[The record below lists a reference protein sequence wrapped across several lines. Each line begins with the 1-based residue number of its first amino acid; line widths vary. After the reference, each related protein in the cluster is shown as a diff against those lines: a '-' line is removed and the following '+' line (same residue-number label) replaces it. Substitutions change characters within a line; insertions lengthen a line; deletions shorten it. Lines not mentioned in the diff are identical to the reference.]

1 VYDSQIYIFIFEDM
15 PRIPLTLIATFLY
28 LWAGGQTR
36 TDTLLEKLIRQH
48 ASAALQHTLQYP
60 DSFRYQLMY
69 TQIDRD
75 KHNRPHFRH
84 YYFNVDRNTYFNPAS
99 MVKMPIAALALEKL
113 HELHKRGLDMN
124 TPMLTDSAY
133 PGQAKVYSDSTAQN
147 GLPSVA
153 HYVKKIFLVSDNNA
167 YNRLYEFVGMRSI
180 HEKLWARGYKD
191 VRIVRRFMPLDEDG
205 NRHTNP
211 VRFVNKG
218 KQVFAQSADYCNLP
232 FDFSKQI
239 LIGRAHMNREDSLIQ
254 TPLDFT
260 KHNNFPIED
269 IQHMLQTLLFPESV
283 PKEQRFK
290 LSRED
295 YRFLY
300 HYMSAKPR
308 ESDYPK
314 YDTIQYFDSFTKFF
328 MFKADQ
334 GKIPPYIR
342 VFNKTGWAFGFLT
355 DAAYIVDFK
364 NNVEFMLTGTVYVN
378 RDGILND
385 DRYEYETEG
394 YPFFKEIGNIIY
406 QYELERKR
414 AYAPDLEKFA
424 AVR

>member
-1 VYDSQIYIFIFEDM
+1 M
-15 PRIPLTLIATFLY
+15 PRIPLTLLATFLY
-28 LWAGGQTR
+28 LWAKGQAR

-48 ASAALQHTLQYP
+48 ASASLQHILQYP

-69 TQIDRD
+69 TQIERD

-84 YYFNVDRNTYFNPAS
+84 YYFNVDRNNYFNPAS
-99 MVKMPIAALALEKL
+99 MVKLPIAVLSLEKL
-113 HELHKRGLDMN
+113 HELRKRGVDMN
-124 TPMLTDSAY
+124 TPMFTDSAY
-133 PGQAKVYSDSTAQN
+133 KGQVKVYEDKTAQN

-153 HYVKKIFLVSDNNA
+153 HYIKKIFLVSDNNA
-167 YNRLYEFVGMRSI
+167 YNRLYEFAGMQAI

-191 VRIVRRFMPLDEDG
+191 VRIVRRFMPLDEEG

-211 VRFVNKG
+211 VRFVKNG
-218 KQVFAQSADYCNLP
+218 KELYSQPAAYCTLP
-232 FDFSKQI
+232 FDFSKEI
-239 LIGRAHMNREDSLIQ
+239 LIGQGHLNRNDSLINA
-254 TPLDFT
+254 PLDFT
-260 KHNNFPIED
+260 RHNNFPVED
-269 IQHMLQTLLFPESV
+269 IQRMLQTLLFPASV
-283 PKEQRFK
+283 PKEQRFRLTK
-290 LSRED
+290 ED
-295 YRFLY
+295 YHFLL
-300 HYMSAKPR
+300 HYMSALPR
-308 ESDYPK
+308 ESDYPR
-314 YDTIQYFDSFTKFF
+314 YDTLEYFDSFTKFF
-328 MFKADQ
+328 MFKAGQ

-385 DRYEYETEG
+385 DHYEYETEG

-414 AYAPDLEKFA
+414 EHTPDLKKFA
-424 AVR
+424 EVR

>member
-15 PRIPLTLIATFLY
+15 PRIPLTLLATFLY
-28 LWAGGQTR
+28 LWAGGQAR

-48 ASAALQHTLQYP
+48 ASAGLQHILQHP
-60 DSFRYQLMY
+60 DSFRYQIMY

-84 YYFNVDRNTYFNPAS
+84 YYFNVDRNNYFNPAS
-99 MVKMPIAALALEKL
+99 MVKLPIAVLSLEKL
-113 HELHKRGLDMN
+113 HELHRRGLDMN

-133 PGQAKVYSDSTAQN
+133 KGQVKVYKDTTAQD

-153 HYVKKIFLVSDNNA
+153 HYIKKIFLVSDNNA
-167 YNRLYEFVGMRSI
+167 YNRLYEFIGQQAI

-191 VRIVRRFMPLDEDG
+191 VRIVRRFMSLDEEG

-211 VRFVNKG
+211 VRFVKNG
-218 KQVFAQSADYCNLP
+218 KEIFAQPAAYCTLP
-232 FDFSKQI
+232 FDFSKQV
-239 LIGRAHMNREDSLIQ
+239 LIGQAHLDRRDSLIKA
-254 TPLDFT
+254 PLDFT
-260 KHNNFPIED
+260 RHNNFPVED

-283 PKEQRFK
+283 PKEQRFRLTK
-290 LSRED
+290 ND
-295 YRFLY
+295 YRFLL
-300 HYMSAKPR
+300 HYMSALPK

-314 YDTIQYFDSFTKFF
+314 YDSLEYFDSFTKFF
-328 MFKADQ
+328 MFKAGQ

-364 NNVEFMLTGTVYVN
+364 NNIEFMLTGTVYVN

-385 DRYEYETEG
+385 DHYEYETEG

-414 AYAPDLEKFA
+414 EHTPDLKKFA
-424 AVR
+424 DVR